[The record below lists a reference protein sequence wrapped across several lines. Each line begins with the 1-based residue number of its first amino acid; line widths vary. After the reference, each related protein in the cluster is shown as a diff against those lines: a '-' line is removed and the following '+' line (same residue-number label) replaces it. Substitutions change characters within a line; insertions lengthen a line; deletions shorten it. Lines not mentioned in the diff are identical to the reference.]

1 MPTIDFAMTVTGAAM
16 SAKRLLTIVQVS
28 NSSNV
33 EHVMTTTAPK
43 VNVRLILRH
52 RMLKIEVNGNL
63 LQIMRLM
70 NLTSP
75 KLKRKRLLNSREKK
89 TSAESI
95 LVKQWNLVS

>member
-33 EHVMTTTAPK
+33 EHVTTTTAPK
-43 VNVRLILRH
+43 VNVRLTLRH

-70 NLTSP
+70 NLTSL
-75 KLKRKRLLNSREKK
+75 KLKRKK
-89 TSAESI
+89 
-95 LVKQWNLVS
+95 